1 MIRSL
6 LFRSLCRALV
16 DRRWDRDR
24 RRRIAQ
30 MRRCERV
37 KFIANVDWIE
47 AMAIQLAEIRALP
60 EPVETRQR

>member
-1 MIRSL
+1 MVSTRIC
-6 LFRSLCRALV
+6 RSLCRALL

-30 MRRCERV
+30 MRQCERV
-37 KFIANVDWIE
+37 KFITNIDWIE

-60 EPVETRQR
+60 EPAETRQ